1 VASARIVWSR
11 VGIDGT
17 ENARLSL
24 LDQRGAAA
32 KYSECGRLRQ
42 ALHHRPI
49 FGTMSVGPVPQGAH
63 PVNDA
68 QNQFI
73 AVCPECSTLLKVNVN
88 KLGQNVRCS
97 QCHHTFVAGEAID
110 AGSRR
115 AADGPAPSSTQAS
128 AEVERIDAVCP
139 GCQASLHVRRAYIG
153 NEVRCKYCNQ
163 VFQVQDPADIRSTT
177 AQVPSAEG
185 PVSIQSEHERLYVAH
200 NLLQADHERLKGEC
214 TELRE
219 NLDRVTAEL
228 EAIRA
233 ALGTIAPH
241 EVGTLADE
249 RESLAAEVHQLRDEI
264 HALLSVQSERDQL
277 AAERQRWDADLT
289 LARSEC
295 ENVTSQLRDRDNQL
309 AWARAE
315 YERLKADSSDETE
328 AHAEPSRTVVPMP
341 AGENSDFAAE
351 LEELRAQFAEVNERL
366 EHAEHL
372 NHEMGAMLQGMGIRW
387 QPSWA

>member
-1 VASARIVWSR
+1 
-11 VGIDGT
+11 
-17 ENARLSL
+17 
-24 LDQRGAAA
+24 
-32 KYSECGRLRQ
+32 
-42 ALHHRPI
+42 
-49 FGTMSVGPVPQGAH
+49 
-63 PVNDA
+63 
-68 QNQFI
+68 
-73 AVCPECSTLLKVNVN
+73 
-88 KLGQNVRCS
+88 
-97 QCHHTFVAGEAID
+97 
-110 AGSRR
+110 
-115 AADGPAPSSTQAS
+115 
-128 AEVERIDAVCP
+128 
-139 GCQASLHVRRAYIG
+139 
-153 NEVRCKYCNQ
+153 VRCKYCNQ